1 MRRHRPKLELLEDRS
16 VPAFLAP
23 ANYSV
28 GFPAFGLQVGDFNG
42 DRRLDIATANVRGN
56 YEDLNTVS
64 VLLSNGDGTFQP
76 ARTSPAS
83 SYPASQAVG
92 DFNGDGFDDLVTSD
106 QDTAGHDVNVLLSRG
121 DGTFRAPINIDVGPI
136 LHTSVAVGDF
146 NEDGKLDLA
155 VTGDVDYY
163 YNSYRGEVNVLLG
176 IGDGSF
182 SGPITS
188 VVGDGYNYYYS
199 AFVADFNADG
209 KADML
214 VNSSAG
220 GALMLGDGQG
230 RLASQ
235 GRSGS
240 IGAAAVGDVNGDGK
254 LDLVRGGS
262 VLLGDGAGG
271 FPTLR
276 NYDTGGAYGPLVLGD
291 FNGDHRLDIAMR
303 PWESD
308 NVLILRGRGDGAF
321 GDAEGFAAGQT
332 TDGLGI
338 AAGDFNGD
346 GWLDA
351 ATLSLGGVSVLIND
365 RSWPSPPPIVS
376 VGDATV
382 TEGNTGAVSA
392 TFMVTLSRASN
403 VDVTVRYATAN
414 LSAMAGSDYTARSGT
429 VVIPA
434 GRTSATITVAVAG
447 DRLPE
452 PTEMFAV
459 DLSSATNATIADGQG
474 LGFIVDNEPRIS
486 IGDFARAEGRRG
498 KTTTFTFTVTLS
510 VAYDQP
516 VTMSF
521 STLNGTATTGDNDYV
536 AKSGTLTFAPGQTT
550 KTITIVVNGDSK
562 RESNESFYVDLSGN
576 SSNSVLDKE
585 RGIGT
590 ILNDD

>member
-1 MRRHRPKLELLEDRS
+1 

-23 ANYSV
+23 VNYAV
-28 GFPAFGLQVGDFNG
+28 GYTASDLLVGDFNG
-42 DRRLDIATANVRGN
+42 DAVLDIATANVRGN
-56 YEDLNTVS
+56 SEDLNTVS

-76 ARTSPAS
+76 ARNSPAS

-92 DFNGDGFDDLVTSD
+92 DFNGDGFDDLATSD
-106 QDTAGHDVNVLLSRG
+106 QDDAGHDVDVLLSRG
-121 DGTFRAPINIDVGPI
+121 DGTFRAPVNIDVGPI

-146 NEDGKLDLA
+146 NRDGKLDLA

-163 YNSYRGEVNVLLG
+163 YNTYMGEVSVLLG
-176 IGDGSF
+176 TGDGSF
-182 SGPITS
+182 SAPITS
-188 VVGDGYNYYYS
+188 VVGYGPNDYYDT
-199 AFVADFNADG
+199 FVGDFNGDG

-214 VNSSAG
+214 VGGSGG

-235 GRSGS
+235 GRNGS
-240 IGAAAVGDVNGDGK
+240 LGAAAVGDVNGDGK

-271 FPTLR
+271 FPTSR
-276 NYDTGGAYGPLVLGD
+276 NYDTGGAYGPIVLGD
-291 FNGDHRLDIAMR
+291 FNRDARPDIAMR
-303 PWESD
+303 PWGSD
-308 NVLILRGRGDGAF
+308 NVLIFRGRGDGNF

-332 TDGLGI
+332 DQPVI
-338 AAGDFNGD
+338 AAGDFNRD

-351 ATLSLGGVSVLIND
+351 ATISLGGVSVLINN

-392 TFMVTLSRASN
+392 TFVVTLSRASG
-403 VDVTVRYATAN
+403 VDVTVHYSTAN

-434 GRTSATITVAVAG
+434 GRTSATITVAVTG

-452 PTEMFAV
+452 SIEMFAV
-459 DLSSATNATIADGQG
+459 NLSSPTNATIADGQG
-474 LGFIVDNEPRIS
+474 LGTIVDNEPHIS
-486 IGDFARAEGRRG
+486 IGDYTSWEGRRG
-498 KTTTFTFTVTLS
+498 KTTIFMFTVTLS
-510 VAYDQP
+510 LPYDQP

-521 STLNGTATTGDNDYV
+521 STVNGTATIGDNDYV
-536 AKSGTLTFAPGQTT
+536 AKAGTLTFAPGETT
-550 KTITIVVNGDSK
+550 KTITIVVNGDSR
-562 RESNESFYVDLSGN
+562 RESDEYFYLDLSGN
-576 SSNSVLDKE
+576 SSNSVFDKK
-585 RGIGT
+585 RGVGT
-590 ILNDD
+590 IRNDD